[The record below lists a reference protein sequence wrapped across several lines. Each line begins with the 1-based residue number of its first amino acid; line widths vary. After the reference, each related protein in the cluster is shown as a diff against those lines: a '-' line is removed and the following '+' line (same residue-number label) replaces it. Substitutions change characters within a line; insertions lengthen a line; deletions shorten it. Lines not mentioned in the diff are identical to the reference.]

1 MNVLPALLVLGLLL
15 ATAGPRLLTRARW
28 VEREP
33 VLALWAWQ
41 CLVAAVLLCCGLAM
55 LLTGTVAWPEAGR
68 LLFLGAPHGVESAYR
83 LPFTR
88 PWAVAG
94 TLLLACGGVRTAGA
108 LTAEV
113 RFARALRRRRQR
125 ELTARAP
132 ELPPGLGLRPV
143 SGERLVVLENAQPRA
158 WSLPGPDARLVV
170 TTGALTRLSDRELA
184 AALAHERGHVRARH
198 HWLMQCAEALNSGF
212 PGARVFGLFRS
223 QVGRLVELAADDSAA
238 RRHGRLAT
246 AIALVELNAAHSPS
260 CPAPLAE
267 VPRRV
272 DRLLIGEPRLPVG
285 HRLRLTATA
294 LVALGAPLLLA
305 FAPGLRALL

>member
-1 MNVLPALLVLGLLL
+1 LNVLPALLVLGLLL
-15 ATAGPRLLTRARW
+15 ATVGPRLLARARW

-41 CLVAAVLLCCGLAM
+41 CLVAGVLLCCGLS
-55 LLTGTVAWPEAGR
+55 LLITSTAAWPEAGR
-68 LLFLGAPHGVESAYR
+68 LLFLGAPHGVEAAYR
-83 LPFTR
+83 QPLAR

-94 TLLLACGGVRTAGA
+94 TALLAYGGLRTVQA
-108 LTAEV
+108 LTVEV
-113 RFARALRRRRQR
+113 HTARALRRLRQR

-132 ELPPGLGLRPV
+132 ELPPGLGPR
-143 SGERLVVLENAQPRA
+143 SASRERLVVLENAQPRA
-158 WSLPGPDARLVV
+158 WSLPGATPRLVV
-170 TTGALTRLSDRELA
+170 TTGALARLSERELA
-184 AALAHERGHVRARH
+184 AALAHERGHHQARH
-198 HWLMQCAEALNSGF
+198 HWLTQCAEALNTGF

-246 AIALVELNAAHSPS
+246 AIALVELNAGHSPA

-272 DRLLIGEPRLPVG
+272 DRLLTGEPRLPVA

-294 LVALGAPLLLA
+294 LVALSAPLLLA
-305 FAPGLRALL
+305 FAPGLRALF

>member
-15 ATAGPRLLTRARW
+15 ATVGSRLLARARW

-33 VLALWAWQ
+33 VLALGAWQ
-41 CLVAAVLLCCGLAM
+41 CLVIAVLLCCGLSM
-55 LLTGTVAWPEAGR
+55 LLTGAVAWPEAGR
-68 LLFLGAPHGVESAYR
+68 LLFLGAPHGVEAAYR
-83 LPFTR
+83 LPLAR

-94 TLLLACGGVRTAGA
+94 TLLLGYGAVRSGQA
-108 LTAEV
+108 LGTEV
-113 RFARALRRRRQR
+113 RSARALRRRRQR

-132 ELPPGLGLRPV
+132 ELPPGLGPRQLSR
-143 SGERLVVLENAQPRA
+143 ERLVVLESDRPQA

-170 TTGALTRLSDRELA
+170 TTGALSRLSDRELA

-198 HWLMQCAEALNSGF
+198 HWLMQCAEALNTGF
-212 PGARVFGLFRS
+212 PGARVFELFRS

-246 AIALVELNAAHSPS
+246 AIALVELNADHSPS

-272 DRLLIGEPRLPVG
+272 DRLLTGEPRLPVA

-305 FAPGLRALL
+305 IAPGLRALL

>member
-15 ATAGPRLLTRARW
+15 ATVGSRLLARARW

-41 CLVAAVLLCCGLAM
+41 CLVAAVLLCCGLSM
-55 LLTGTVAWPEAGR
+55 LLTGAVAWPEAGR
-68 LLFLGAPHGVESAYR
+68 LLFLGAPHGVEAAYR
-83 LPFTR
+83 LPFAR
-88 PWAVAG
+88 PWAIAG
-94 TLLLACGGVRTAGA
+94 TLLLGYGGLRTGQA
-108 LTAEV
+108 LGAEV
-113 RFARALRRRRQR
+113 RSARALRRRRQR

-132 ELPPGLGLRPV
+132 ELPPGLELRPL
-143 SGERLVVLENAQPRA
+143 SGERLVVLENAKPRA

-184 AALAHERGHVRARH
+184 AALAHETGHVRARH
-198 HWLMQCAEALNSGF
+198 HWLMQCAEALNTGF

-246 AIALVELNAAHSPS
+246 AIALVELNADHSPS

-272 DRLLIGEPRLPVG
+272 DRLLTGEPRLPVS

-305 FAPGLRALL
+305 LAPGLRTLL

>member
-15 ATAGPRLLTRARW
+15 ATVGPRLLARASW

-41 CLVAAVLLCCGLAM
+41 CLVVAVLLCCGLSM
-55 LLTGTVAWPEAGR
+55 LLTSTAAWPEIGR
-68 LLFLGAPHGVESAYR
+68 LLFLGAPRGVEAAYR
-83 LPFTR
+83 LPYAR

-94 TLLLACGGVRTAGA
+94 TLLLAYGGVRTAQS

-113 RFARALRRRRQR
+113 RSARALRRRRQR
-125 ELTARAP
+125 ELTVRAP
-132 ELPPGLGLRPV
+132 ELPAGLGREPAAR
-143 SGERLVVLENAQPRA
+143 ERLVVLESARPQA

-170 TTGALTRLSDRELA
+170 TTGALHRLSDRELA

-198 HWLMQCAEALNSGF
+198 HWLMQCAEALNTGF

-246 AIALVELNAAHSPS
+246 AIALVELNPDHSPT
-260 CPAPLAE
+260 CPAPFAE

-272 DRLLIGEPRLPVG
+272 DRLLTGEPRLPVAV
-285 HRLRLTATA
+285 RLRLTATA
-294 LVALGAPLLLA
+294 LVALGAPVVLA